1 MSGPNTGVMEQILYV
16 VLDFAPTLAAL
27 QAAWKIAN
35 MNEDAQMI
43 PARA

>member
-1 MSGPNTGVMEQILYV
+1 MSGPNTDVMEQILYV
-16 VLDFAPTLAAL
+16 VLGFAPTLVAL

-35 MNEDAQMI
+35 RNEDPQMI